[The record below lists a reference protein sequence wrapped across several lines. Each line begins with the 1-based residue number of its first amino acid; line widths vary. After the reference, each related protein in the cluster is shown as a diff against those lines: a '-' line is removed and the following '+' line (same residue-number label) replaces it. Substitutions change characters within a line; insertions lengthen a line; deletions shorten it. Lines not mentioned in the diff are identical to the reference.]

1 MSSERVFLRR
11 RAVPAM
17 QAVGERLKEHW
28 RRLDR
33 DVRQELLA
41 LFAEVEERLWA
52 AASDGERADVA
63 IEFLQQLERI
73 PVVASLLGDILDA
86 AKGRRLRGKR
96 VQLDSQML
104 ETVLD
109 MLADARTVRRSL
121 MREDG
126 EQPLPPPW
134 FDEPAMAGDEE
145 EMSGEEPDEP
155 EMAGDEEEMAG
166 EEPESPLVV
175 ERYTDL
181 NFPDQVRLDQPPVP
195 LTVNLTRQPV
205 EWSLVTERVAMELT
219 SGGPE
224 DVLVIMRAEDFEE
237 AYGRTM
243 QPITVYPE
251 RDSDPVV
258 FFLRPLSLGNKRIV
272 LDFYHRNRNVG
283 SASFVTQVV
292 EVDVSP
298 AARPVSTEPVA
309 VRTSSP
315 GALPP
320 DLELRVTLSDDQRTL
335 HFMLH
340 SVHSEVGVHFTPAGS
355 VRLACP
361 PREHLGH
368 LFDELNILAR
378 KRLEERSVLQ
388 QEQIRARLESIG
400 QNLYRDLF
408 SPELKQAY
416 RRFRDGL
423 RGKSILITSDEPWI
437 PWEMVKPYDDG
448 DLEDIIDDGFLCE
461 RFQLSRW
468 LAGNGLPDTVRVAS
482 ATLVVPGSG
491 LAYVKQ
497 EEEYFQ
503 GLEQK
508 AGIVVR
514 TPFLQQVAEVRSLL
528 EEGEVSLWHFAC
540 HGNFNSQRPDESEV
554 ELADGEFRPSDI
566 VGRKATG
573 IKRAQPLVFLNACH
587 TSPIGFALTGLGGWA
602 ERFVRA
608 GASGFVGSAWEVH
621 DELAA
626 EFAVKFYD
634 ELWDGAPLGEAFHR
648 ARLHVKGLD
657 ETNPTW
663 LAYTLY
669 GDPMGRARIAV

>member
-1 MSSERVFLRR
+1 MSNKRVFLRR
-11 RAVPAM
+11 KAVPAM
-17 QAVGERLKEHW
+17 QATGERLREHW
-28 RRLDR
+28 HRLDSG
-33 DVRQELLA
+33 VRQELLA
-41 LFAEVEERLWA
+41 LFAKVEERLWA
-52 AASDGERADVA
+52 AASDVERADVA

-73 PVVASLLGDILDA
+73 PVLAWYLDDILDA
-86 AKGRRLRGKR
+86 AKGRRLRGKKR
-96 VQLDSQML
+96 VQVDSQVL
-104 ETVLD
+104 EMVLD

-121 MREDG
+121 IREDG

-134 FDEPAMAGDEE
+134 FE
-145 EMSGEEPDEP
+145 EP
-155 EMAGDEEEMAG
+155 EMAGNEEEMAG

-175 ERYTDL
+175 ERYTDV
-181 NFPDQVRLDQPPVP
+181 NFPDQVRLEQPPVP

-205 EWSLVTERVAMELT
+205 EWSLVTGRVVMELA

-224 DVLVIMRAEDFEE
+224 DVLVILRAEDFEE

-292 EVDVSP
+292 EADVSV

-437 PWEMVKPYDDG
+437 PWEMVKPYDDS
-448 DLEDIIDDGFLCE
+448 DLEDIIDDEFLCE

-468 LAGNGLPDTVRVAS
+468 LAGNGLPDAVEVSS
-482 ATLVVPGSG
+482 ATLVVPESG
-491 LAYVKQ
+491 LEHVKR

-503 GLEQK
+503 GLGQT
-508 AGIVVR
+508 GIAVR
-514 TPFLQQVAEVRSLL
+514 APFLRRVSEVSDLL
-528 EEGEVSLWHFAC
+528 EQGEVSLWHFAC
-540 HGNFNSQRPDESEV
+540 HGNFNSERPGESAV
-554 ELADGEFRPSDI
+554 ELSDGELRPSDI
-566 VGRKATG
+566 VGPKATG
-573 IKRAQPLVFLNACH
+573 VKLARPLVFLNACH
-587 TSPIGFALTGLGGWA
+587 TSQLGFALTGLDGWA
-602 ERFVRA
+602 ERFVNA
-608 GASGFVGSAWEVH
+608 GASAFVGSAWEVH

-669 GDPMGRARIAV
+669 GDPMGKARIAAL